1 MKSTKQAIRQA
12 LIDLLVQRPF
22 ADIQVKDLVAQAGI
36 ARATFYLH
44 FKSRDE
50 LLLDYIDEMFEG
62 FFVEIE
68 EALAHADLLD
78 EGAAERMFATFSREK
93 AFSRV
98 LTQDSVQAILQGRF
112 RSYLARIVGRVV
124 RESSGFKLSPGQMAY
139 LIDFWAGGS
148 FLLIKRWV
156 ERDFQPS
163 EAEMAQLYAKLT
175 LSSARAL
182 MEGGEPEAVD
192 S

>member
-22 ADIQVKDLVAQAGI
+22 ADIQVKDLVTQAGI

-44 FKSRDE
+44 FKSKDE

-124 RESSGFKLSPGQMAY
+124 RENRDFKLSPAQMAY

-175 LSSARAL
+175 LSSTRAL
-182 MEGGEPEAVD
+182 MEGGEPGAAH
-192 S
+192 

>member
-1 MKSTKQAIRQA
+1 MKSTKQGIRQA
-12 LIDLLVQRPF
+12 LLELLAQRPF
-22 ADIQVKDLVAQAGI
+22 AEIQVKDLVAQAGI

-62 FFVEIE
+62 FFAEIE

-78 EGAAERMFATFSREK
+78 EGAAERMFATFSGEK

-98 LTQDSVQAILQGRF
+98 LTQDSVQAILQSRF

-124 RESSGFKLSPGQMAY
+124 RENRGFNLSPEQLAY
-139 LIDFWAGGS
+139 LIEFWAGGS
-148 FLLIKRWV
+148 FLLLKTWV
-156 ERDFQPS
+156 ERDFQPP

-175 LSSARAL
+175 LSSIRAL
-182 MEGGEPEAVD
+182 MD
-192 S
+192 